1 MRERCLVKGASLGE
15 EAVLADSGRAGE
27 VAARIGRVRKV
38 TFSASCQSSVAVR
51 HLHRVCNNSPMPIEN
66 NFQHDE
72 MSRKNPGERITV
84 REVTP
89 TAPSESSSG
98 QDAMAALGKR
108 LSHTGVRVIVL
119 LHGSIMGTDVFGVQ
133 RLDELGGLKRG
144 YSRGVAGLDALLA
157 LMREGS
163 NGISPLPGRVKPPLA
178 NDDATKRLLDEQIGD
193 AGNFTH
199 TYLELMTQSL
209 NRGLDRPIHCVRE
222 LWSCE
227 YHHLGRAMAAVSML
241 GRLRDW
247 TETHKLSQGDRI
259 LVQAHGQAG
268 LALALVSNLLCVAS
282 SSSQTRLLDLLSVF
296 ASQVNRPDVTSTIQR
311 VAPLLS
317 NGTLLN
323 GATLDVVTFGMPV
336 RYGWD
341 PSGLG
346 KLLHIVNHRNL
357 RTDGKTWLSKMELPQ
372 ITMEMP
378 IAWGGDY
385 VQELAVAGSD
395 AVPTTEVAKTANR
408 AIWELVEPFDGFEG
422 WLECARRAVR
432 IPSEGLGI
440 LVDYKDSTGSTNV
453 RDHYYGHAAY
463 TRLNMMLFNTTE
475 IVQALYPVP

>member
-1 MRERCLVKGASLGE
+1 
-15 EAVLADSGRAGE
+15 
-27 VAARIGRVRKV
+27 
-38 TFSASCQSSVAVR
+38 
-51 HLHRVCNNSPMPIEN
+51 MPIEN

-72 MSRKNPGERITV
+72 LSRKNPGERITV

-89 TAPSESSSG
+89 TALLESAFG
-98 QDAMAALGKR
+98 QDAMAALGKH
-108 LSHTGVRVIVL
+108 LSNTGIRVTVL

-157 LMREGS
+157 LMREGT
-163 NGISPLPGRVKPPLA
+163 NGISPLPGGLKPPLM
-178 NDDATKRLLDEQIGD
+178 NDDATMKLLDEQIGD
-193 AGNFTH
+193 AGNFTN
-199 TYLELMTQSL
+199 TYLELMRQSL
-209 NRGLDRPIHCVRE
+209 NRSLDRPIHCIRE

-227 YHHLGRAMAAVSML
+227 HHHLGRALAAVSML

-247 TETHKLSQGDRI
+247 IETYRLGQGDRI

-268 LALALVSNLLCVAS
+268 LVLALVSNLLSVAS
-282 SSSQTRLLDLLSVF
+282 TGSRTRLFDLLSAC
-296 ASQVNRPDVTSTIQR
+296 ASQVDRPDTMTTIQR
-311 VAPLLS
+311 IAPLLS
-317 NGTLLN
+317 KGTLLN
-323 GATLDVVTFGMPV
+323 GATLDVVTLGMPV

-385 VQELAVAGSD
+385 IQELAVAGSD
-395 AVPTTEVAKTANR
+395 AVPTTDAGKAANK
-408 AIWELVEPFDGFEG
+408 AVWEIVEPFDGFER
-422 WLECARRAVR
+422 WLECARRAIR

-440 LVDYKDSTGSTNV
+440 LADYKDSTGSTNV
-453 RDHYYGHAAY
+453 RDHYYGHAVY
-463 TRLNMMLFNTTE
+463 TRLDMMLFNTTE
-475 IVQALYPVP
+475 ITKAYYSAK

>member
-1 MRERCLVKGASLGE
+1 
-15 EAVLADSGRAGE
+15 
-27 VAARIGRVRKV
+27 
-38 TFSASCQSSVAVR
+38 
-51 HLHRVCNNSPMPIEN
+51 MPVEN

-89 TAPSESSSG
+89 TVFSESSSG
-98 QDAMAALGKR
+98 LDSMAALGKR
-108 LSHTGVRVIVL
+108 LSHNGVRVIVFM
-119 LHGSIMGTDVFGVQ
+119 HGSIMGTDVFGVQ

-157 LMREGS
+157 LMRESS
-163 NGISPLPGRVKPPLA
+163 NGIASLPGGLKPPLM

-193 AGNFTH
+193 AGNFTN
-199 TYLELMTQSL
+199 TYVELMKQSL
-209 NRGLDRPIHCVRE
+209 NRGLDRPIHCIRE

-227 YHHLGRAMAAVSML
+227 HHHLGRALAAISML
-241 GRLRDW
+241 GHLRDW
-247 TETHKLSQGDRI
+247 SEAYRLGQGDRI

-268 LALALVSNLLCVAS
+268 LVLALASNLLSVAS
-282 SSSQTRLLDLLSVF
+282 TSSRTRLCDLLSAY
-296 ASQVNRPDVTSTIQR
+296 ASEIDRSDITTTIQR
-311 VAPLLS
+311 IAPLLS
-317 NGTLLN
+317 KGAFLN
-323 GATLDVVTFGMPV
+323 GATLDVVTLGMPV

-346 KLLHIVNHRNL
+346 TLLHIVNHRNL

-395 AVPTTEVAKTANR
+395 AVPATDAGKAANK
-408 AIWELVEPFDGFEG
+408 AVWEIVEPFDGFER

-440 LVDYKDSTGSTNV
+440 LVDYTDCTGSTNV
-453 RDHYYGHAAY
+453 RDHYFGHAVY

-475 IVQALYPVP
+475 IVQTLYQSP

>member
-1 MRERCLVKGASLGE
+1 
-15 EAVLADSGRAGE
+15 
-27 VAARIGRVRKV
+27 
-38 TFSASCQSSVAVR
+38 
-51 HLHRVCNNSPMPIEN
+51 MPIEN

-72 MSRKNPGERITV
+72 LSRKTPGERLTV
-84 REVTP
+84 REMTP
-89 TAPSESSSG
+89 ATLSESSSG
-98 QDAMAALGKR
+98 QDTMAALGKR
-108 LSHTGVRVIVL
+108 LSQTGVRVIVL
-119 LHGSIMGTDVFGVQ
+119 LHGSVMGTDLFGVQ

-163 NGISPLPGRVKPPLA
+163 NGIPPLPGGLKSPLA
-178 NDDATKRLLDEQIGD
+178 NDEPIKDLLDDQLGD
-193 AGNFTH
+193 AGNFTSA
-199 TYLELMTQSL
+199 YVELMRQSL
-209 NRGLDRPIHCVRE
+209 NQGLERPIHCVRK

-227 YHHLGRAMAAVSML
+227 HHHLGRAMAAVSML

-247 TETHKLSQGDRI
+247 VEAHKLGQGDRI

-268 LALALVSNLLCVAS
+268 LILALVSNLLCVTANS
-282 SSSQTRLLDLLSVF
+282 SRTRLFDLLSSF
-296 ASQVNRPDVTSTIQR
+296 ASQVNRPGIISTIQR

-323 GATLDVVTFGMPV
+323 GVMLDIVTFGMPV

-341 PSGLG
+341 LSGLG
-346 KLLHIVNHRNL
+346 KLLHIVNHRNM

-395 AVPTTEVAKTANR
+395 AVPTTEPAKAANK
-408 AIWELVEPFDGFEG
+408 ALWEMVEPFDGFER

-440 LVDYKDSTGSTNV
+440 LADYQDSTGSTNV

-463 TRLNMMLFNTTE
+463 TRLNAMLFNTTT
-475 IVQALYPVP
+475 IVHTLYS

>member
-1 MRERCLVKGASLGE
+1 
-15 EAVLADSGRAGE
+15 
-27 VAARIGRVRKV
+27 
-38 TFSASCQSSVAVR
+38 
-51 HLHRVCNNSPMPIEN
+51 MPIEN
-66 NFQHDE
+66 SYQHDE
-72 MSRKNPGERITV
+72 MSRKNPGERLAV

-89 TAPSESSSG
+89 TTLPESVPG

-108 LSHTGVRVIVL
+108 LSHAGVRMIVL

-157 LMREGS
+157 LMRES
-163 NGISPLPGRVKPPLA
+163 SSGILPLPGGLKPPLA
-178 NDDATKRLLDEQIGD
+178 NDEATKKQLDDQIGD
-193 AGNFTH
+193 AGNFTN
-199 TYLELMTQSL
+199 TYLELMRQSL
-209 NRGLDRPIHCVRE
+209 NRGLDRPIHCTRE

-227 YHHLGRAMAAVSML
+227 HHHLGRAMAAVLML
-241 GRLRDW
+241 EHLRDW
-247 TETHKLSQGDRI
+247 AETLKLDQGDRI

-268 LALALVSNLLCVAS
+268 LVLALISNLLCVAS
-282 SSSQTRLLDLLSVF
+282 NSSRTRLLDLLSAF
-296 ASQVNRPDVTSTIQR
+296 ASQVNRPDIASTIQR
-311 VAPLLS
+311 IAPLLS
-317 NGTLLN
+317 NGAILN
-323 GATLDVVTFGMPV
+323 GTTLDVVTFGMPV

-346 KLLHIVNHRNL
+346 KLLHIVNHRSM

-385 VQELAVAGSD
+385 IQELAVAGSD
-395 AVPTTEVAKTANR
+395 AVPTTEAAKAANK
-408 AIWELVEPFDGFEG
+408 AVWELVEPFDGFER

-440 LVDYKDSTGSTNV
+440 LADYKDSTGSTNV
-453 RDHYYGHAAY
+453 HDHYYGHAAY
-463 TRLNMMLFNTTE
+463 TRLNAMLFNTTE
-475 IVQALYPVP
+475 IVRALYPIS

>member
-1 MRERCLVKGASLGE
+1 
-15 EAVLADSGRAGE
+15 
-27 VAARIGRVRKV
+27 
-38 TFSASCQSSVAVR
+38 
-51 HLHRVCNNSPMPIEN
+51 MPIEN

-72 MSRKNPGERITV
+72 LSRKNPGERL
-84 REVTP
+84 VTTELTP
-89 TAPSESSSG
+89 GTESGSPAWL
-98 QDAMAALGKR
+98 DAMAQCGAT
-108 LSHTGVRVIVL
+108 LSQAGVRAVVL
-119 LHGSIMGTDVFGVQ
+119 LHGSIMGTDLFGVQ

-163 NGISPLPGRVKPPLA
+163 NGIPPLPGGLQPPLA
-178 NDDATKRLLDEQIGD
+178 NDEPTKNLLDDQLGD
-193 AGNFTH
+193 AGNFTNA
-199 TYLELMTQSL
+199 YLELMKQSL

-227 YHHLGRAMAAVSML
+227 HHHLGRIMAAVSML

-247 TETHKLSQGDRI
+247 VEAHKLGQGDRI
-259 LVQAHGQAG
+259 LIEAHGQAG
-268 LALALVSNLLCVAS
+268 LILALVSNLLCVTANS
-282 SSSQTRLLDLLSVF
+282 SRTRLFDLLSAF
-296 ASQVNRPDVTSTIQR
+296 ASQVNRPDIISTVQR

-317 NGTLLN
+317 NGTFLN
-323 GATLDVVTFGMPV
+323 GVMLDIVTFGMPV

-346 KLLHIVNHRNL
+346 KLLHIVNHRTM

-395 AVPTTEVAKTANR
+395 AVPTTEPAKAANK
-408 AIWELVEPFDGFEG
+408 ALWEMVESFDGFER

-440 LVDYKDSTGSTNV
+440 LADYKDSTGSTNV

-463 TRLNMMLFNTTE
+463 TRLNAILFNTTT
-475 IVQALYPVP
+475 IVQTLYS